1 MFFSEKN
8 GKNTNDARLMRF
20 GDFSSQNTVY
30 DGEYHANHPN
40 IVTFWQVFENLTEE
54 EKKKFYCKWQL
65 AVAYFWAEQ
74 RAGLCHLP
82 SG

>member
-1 MFFSEKN
+1 
-8 GKNTNDARLMRF
+8 MRF

-65 AVAYFWAEQ
+65 AVAYFWTEQ
-74 RAGLCHLP
+74 RAGLCTLATCMP